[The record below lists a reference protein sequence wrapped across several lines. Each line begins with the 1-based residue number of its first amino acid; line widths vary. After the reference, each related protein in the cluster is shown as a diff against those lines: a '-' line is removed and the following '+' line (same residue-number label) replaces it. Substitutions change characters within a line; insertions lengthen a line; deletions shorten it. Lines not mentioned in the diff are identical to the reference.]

1 MQQIGGALLLLER
14 SEEGHETSV
23 LCEACVA
30 LATPVEMELAGPQ
43 SHPLLALMGLLAV
56 GESLEYL
63 VSVGDQPT
71 MHPEQLAS
79 EDDQC

>member
-1 MQQIGGALLLLER
+1 MQQIGGALLLREC
-14 SEEGHETSV
+14 SEEGLETLV

-43 SHPLLALMGLLAV
+43 SHPLLALMGLL
-56 GESLEYL
+56 GESLECL
-63 VSVGDQPT
+63 VSMGDQPT
-71 MHPEQLAS
+71 MHPEQWAS

>member
-1 MQQIGGALLLLER
+1 MQQIGGALLLLECL
-14 SEEGHETSV
+14 EEGLETLV
-23 LCEACVA
+23 LCEPCVA

-43 SHPLLALMGLLAV
+43 SHHLLALMGLP
-56 GESLEYL
+56 GESLECL
-63 VSVGDQPT
+63 VSMGDQPT

>member
-1 MQQIGGALLLLER
+1 MQQIGGALLLLEC
-14 SEEGHETSV
+14 SEEGLETLV

-30 LATPVEMELAGPQ
+30 LATPVEMELDGPQ
-43 SHPLLALMGLLAV
+43 SHLFLALMGLLVV
-56 GESLEYL
+56 GESLECL